1 MSAVVGEDDG
11 GGEVGERRERTM
23 MGMDVYSEI
32 GIWCQNQLVINYII
46 LTLTNTPG
54 LLYV

>member
-32 GIWCQNQLVINYII
+32 GIRCQNQLVINYII

>member
-1 MSAVVGEDDG
+1 MSAVGGEDDG

-32 GIWCQNQLVINYII
+32 GIWCQNQLVINNII

>member
-32 GIWCQNQLVINYII
+32 GIWCQNQLVINNII

>member
-1 MSAVVGEDDG
+1 MSAVVGEEDG

-32 GIWCQNQLVINYII
+32 GIWCKNQLVINNII

-54 LLYV
+54 L

>member
-11 GGEVGERRERTM
+11 GGEGGERRERTM